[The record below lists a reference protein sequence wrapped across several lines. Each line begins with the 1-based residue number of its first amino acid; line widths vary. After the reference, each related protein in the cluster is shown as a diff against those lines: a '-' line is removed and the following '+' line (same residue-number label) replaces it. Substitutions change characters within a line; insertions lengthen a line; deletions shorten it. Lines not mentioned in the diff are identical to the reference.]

1 MMNNRDRFG
10 MLILRPHGKVTVSG
24 EVHSLRLSNRNDL
37 WYQGGGAFQPWT
49 FGYVGRSTA
58 GAASLANLYDTSLE
72 YRMRPNVTITGYI
85 AHAQGLASIR
95 TIYPKGQGSNFSY
108 VEMMYRF

>member
-1 MMNNRDRFG
+1 M
-10 MLILRPHGKVTVSG
+10 
-24 EVHSLRLSNRNDL
+24 RLSNRQDL

-49 FGYVGRSTA
+49 FGYVGRSTG
-58 GAASLANLYDTSLE
+58 GAASLANLDDASLE
-72 YRMRPNVTITGYI
+72 YRVRPNVTLTGYV

-95 TIYPKGQGSNFSY
+95 TIYPKGTGANFGY